1 MEKKV
6 SAIQISDKGL
16 LFRIYKEFFP
26 VDVWQKTTKFYKAI
40 IIQLKINKFKKKE
53 FLQHKSKIDKQPI

>member
-6 SAIQISDKGL
+6 SAIQICDKGL

-40 IIQLKINKFKKKE
+40 IVQLKINKFKKKE

>member
-40 IIQLKINKFKKKE
+40 IVQLKINKFKKKE